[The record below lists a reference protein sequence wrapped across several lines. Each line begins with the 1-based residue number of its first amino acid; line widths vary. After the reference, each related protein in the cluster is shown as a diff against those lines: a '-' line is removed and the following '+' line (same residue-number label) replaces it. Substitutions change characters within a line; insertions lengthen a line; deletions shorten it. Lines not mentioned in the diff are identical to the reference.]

1 MFTRLVKEAFEDLLE
16 EFDNEETQKS
26 VKERVLDPLIHYV
39 IDKMYPY
46 MLVTG
51 TIALLLMIMLI
62 MILYVMLFRNNKK
75 LT

>member
-16 EFDNEETQKS
+16 EFDNEETQKN

-39 IDKMYPY
+39 MDKMYPY

-51 TIALLLMIMLI
+51 TIAALLMIMLI
-62 MILYVMLFRNNKK
+62 TILYVMLFRNTKN
-75 LT
+75 T

>member
-62 MILYVMLFRNNKK
+62 MILYVMLFRNNKS
-75 LT
+75 T